1 VNKKRL
7 LMTNLISVLLLSAVA
22 GTLFVNLGRANPTPI
37 KFDSPPIISVYS
49 PTNNTSINVNEVLLN
64 FSVTKPGV
72 SWDIRIGGPDWTI
85 SGRELQSVRIH
96 VDSNLYE
103 FIAVDSNLS
112 SPFNHFVYLTNLT
125 DGEHNV
131 VIHAYAL
138 AYEMGGIFRAGYRAY
153 PVSDPSI
160 MQFTVDTTSP
170 TVTVLELENK
180 EFIETAVPL
189 NFTVNEPVSKIS
201 YALDGQENV
210 TIAGNCTI
218 PNLPYGEHSIIVFAT
233 DEMGNTGTSETI
245 NFNVEVPEPSST
257 ELVPV
262 VSVASAGIIA
272 LSLLVYF
279 KKRKHSAEMVGSK

>member
-49 PTNNTSINVNEVLLN
+49 PTNNTSIDVNEVLLN

-72 SWDIRIGGPDWTI
+72 SWDIRISGPDWTI

-125 DGEHNV
+125 DGEHSV
-131 VIHAYAL
+131 TIHAPAS
-138 AYEMGGIFRAGYRAY
+138 AYEYAQWRSKPISFAV
-153 PVSDPSI
+153 VSTSI
-160 MQFTVDTTSP
+160 MHFTVDTTSP
-170 TVTVLELENK
+170 IVTVLELEN
-180 EFIETAVPL
+180 
-189 NFTVNEPVSKIS
+189 
-201 YALDGQENV
+201 
-210 TIAGNCTI
+210 
-218 PNLPYGEHSIIVFAT
+218 
-233 DEMGNTGTSETI
+233 
-245 NFNVEVPEPSST
+245 
-257 ELVPV
+257 
-262 VSVASAGIIA
+262 
-272 LSLLVYF
+272 
-279 KKRKHSAEMVGSK
+279 